1 MTKILN
7 KPKIPYKEIIS
18 YLFGAFFLVMSLG
31 SFGLHN
37 YIAGLLFFLAAIV
50 TIPPT
55 VDRLEKRINIT
66 VSGITQFFI
75 VFLLVAI
82 AFAAIPAAPAA
93 TNNTF
98 NNSEI
103 TATAP
108 SSANG
113 SGIIAIPANLTQVAT
128 QNSTPKQNITS
139 TAIPSQKR
147 TSVLENKG
155 KIDILTNPTGAAIII
170 DGISKGISPLEG
182 LSVDAGT
189 HTVEAYLSGY
199 SLQKEKVEIANSETK
214 KLLYN
219 LVPNPSSTS
228 IEASTSESTKAQVT
242 TSDSK
247 TAKISDTTSTNN
259 VSNYKNSKSI
269 TTTTSDTNKNSVSN
283 NKNSKSTTTTTSD
296 TNNADNELVY
306 ASSKSDVYH
315 AAGCK
320 YVKRIKPENLITF
333 KNRKEAEAA
342 GYRACKVCGG

>member
-1 MTKILN
+1 MELR
-7 KPKIPYKEIIS
+7 S
-18 YLFGAFFLVMSLG
+18 FLSFF
-31 SFGLHN
+31 
-37 YIAGLLFFLAAIV
+37 
-50 TIPPT
+50 
-55 VDRLEKRINIT
+55 
-66 VSGITQFFI
+66 
-75 VFLLVAI
+75 LVAI

-113 SGIIAIPANLTQVAT
+113 SGIIAIPANLTQVTT

-139 TAIPSQKR
+139 TAISSQKN
-147 TSVLENKG
+147 TLVLENKG

-228 IEASTSESTKAQVT
+228 IEVSTSESTKAQVT

-247 TAKISDTTSTNN
+247 TAKVLDITNTNN
-259 VSNYKNSKSI
+259 ASNYKNY
-269 TTTTSDTNKNSVSN
+269 
-283 NKNSKSTTTTTSD
+283 KSTTTTTSD
-296 TNNADNELVY
+296 TNNVDNELIY